1 VVQIGVFAKP
11 ETAKGLQEKLS
22 KQGLHVYVEK
32 IGPNMRVRVGS
43 FPTHE
48 AADKVR
54 RKLESQGMHSNIVNL
69 GG

>member
-1 VVQIGVFAKP
+1 
-11 ETAKGLQEKLS
+11 LQEKLS